1 MLILYTSYHLPQYV
15 HNIYLHKTAGH
26 LKDLSKGVIYTI
38 KVMDDDDLNDDMD
51 ESLFV
56 S

>member
-1 MLILYTSYHLPQYV
+1 MFII
-15 HNIYLHKTAGH
+15 IYLHKMAGH

-38 KVMDDDDLNDDMD
+38 KVMDDDDLIMNDDMD